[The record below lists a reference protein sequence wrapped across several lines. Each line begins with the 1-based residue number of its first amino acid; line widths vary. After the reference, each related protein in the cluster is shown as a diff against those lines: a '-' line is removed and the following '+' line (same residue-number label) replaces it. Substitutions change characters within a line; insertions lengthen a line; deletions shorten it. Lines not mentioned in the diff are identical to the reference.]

1 MKVLSNCNNS
11 GTNSSVYTSIE
22 TFTTGSCPDV
32 QNIGVTNIQTDRA
45 KITWSSNSAVDHYE
59 VRAREVG
66 TTTSDKV
73 YTKYIWY

>member
-1 MKVLSNCNNS
+1 MNGRFINCNNS
-11 GTNSSVYTSIE
+11 GTNSSVYTSMA
-22 TFTTGSCPDV
+22 FTTGSCPDV

-59 VRAREVG
+59 VRARVG
-66 TTTSDKV
+66 TNLDKV